1 MSDKITPDWVGRG
14 RTIKQLIVELQ
25 SFENQNLLVEISTD
39 DGMTKKPISLVVKSG
54 DTCVL
59 VNCEQ

>member
-1 MSDKITPDWVGRG
+1 MNDKKNPDWVGRG
-14 RTIKQLIVELQ
+14 KTIKQLISELQ

-39 DGMTKKPISLVVKSG
+39 DGVTKKPISLVVKSG

-59 VNCEQ
+59 VNCGQ

>member
-1 MSDKITPDWVGRG
+1 MNDEITPDWVGRG